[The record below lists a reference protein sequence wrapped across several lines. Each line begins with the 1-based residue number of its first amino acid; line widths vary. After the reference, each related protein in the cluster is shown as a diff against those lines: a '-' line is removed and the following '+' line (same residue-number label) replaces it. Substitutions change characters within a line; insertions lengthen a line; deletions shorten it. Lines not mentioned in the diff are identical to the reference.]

1 MRDVTDPA
9 RAPPELYHSNTFCKQ
24 NSHFRCAFLCTSLVA
39 VHVYLLFL
47 TSYKMHQTESFE
59 ADEAEPAPS
68 VESDDPEERIKA
80 RRLRIAERNEAKKG
94 RKLGEVLQRK
104 ETMKEEQRE
113 SQKEVEISERHME
126 KLKTDGLEL
135 VTNILVATDARE
147 SKRRTDEEEANRLR
161 REKLENEARSSQE
174 KYEEITHKWTEAKMK
189 QTPLDLRDALNSQ
202 QQLCNQITDDKN
214 KLINDLKQEL
224 KASDDRYVKDL
235 RKEAKDTDLLIE
247 RMEEQISSLKK
258 SYREKL
264 HQIENSFGDER
275 RTLLAKNRK
284 KWEQQ
289 MKERCDKELKNMMH
303 SLSLMEEHEDLLHKL
318 RTQTAEEY
326 NTDKIKLDTEV
337 QNSRMKVQEMKF
349 NCHLNQEKLDDKF
362 TTLKKREEE
371 NSILK
376 SQLKRKLIR
385 TQDAVNNLKS
395 KCSEQEKESKLEN
408 QSLSKDY
415 TRLNQQ
421 YKDMQK
427 KARHFA
433 ALDMER
439 YEKVWLMNEAE
450 VKNLAHRALEVDRL
464 IHEQQLGLAWDSP
477 PLDFMKRS
485 GPIRSIQQDFRTAG
499 QAAAD
504 ALKEEQEEESSDIV
518 EGSENTAGGVNR
530 RIVKN
535 ILELLCDETGFL
547 IDSKLQTLLSCLEKS
562 ERSLVKLD
570 AVFSAMGI
578 ESEEDVY
585 RMTEFFMKYKQLG
598 REQRDHE
605 AEAEATDLID
615 PKEILLALKDFTAQN
630 CRPCG
635 VWDSQHSSVLEL
647 NMRDDYED
655 AAYWESLANV
665 IPESKLK
672 LWAALDT
679 ALNEYHTVLTERA
692 ELLVET
698 QSVKQQNTE
707 LRNLLHQYTTSKAN
721 SELDIHPTR

>member
-1 MRDVTDPA
+1 
-9 RAPPELYHSNTFCKQ
+9 
-24 NSHFRCAFLCTSLVA
+24 
-39 VHVYLLFL
+39 
-47 TSYKMHQTESFE
+47 MHQTEPF
-59 ADEAEPAPS
+59 AVDEAEPGPS
-68 VESDDPEERIKA
+68 VESDNQEERIKA

-94 RKLGEVLQRK
+94 RKLGQVLQRK
-104 ETMKEEQRE
+104 ETIKEEKRE
-113 SQKEVEISERHME
+113 SQKEVELSERHME
-126 KLKTDGLEL
+126 KLKSDGLEL

-147 SKRRTDEEEANRLR
+147 SNRRTDEEEANRLR

-214 KLINDLKQEL
+214 KLINDLQQEL

-289 MKERCDKELKNMMH
+289 MKERCDKELKNMMQ

-349 NCHLNQEKLDDKF
+349 SCHLNQEKLDDKF

-371 NSILK
+371 NTILK

-395 KCSEQEKESKLEN
+395 KCSEQEKETKLEN

-415 TRLNQQ
+415 THLNQQ

-477 PLDFMKRS
+477 PLDFMERF
-485 GPIRSIQQDFRTAG
+485 GPIRSEQRAFRTAG

-504 ALKEEQEEESSDIV
+504 ALKEEQEEESGV
-518 EGSENTAGGVNR
+518 MEGSENTAGGVNR

-547 IDSKLQTLLSCLEKS
+547 VDSKLQTLLSCLEKS
-562 ERSLVKLD
+562 EQSLVKLD
-570 AVFSAMGI
+570 AVFSAVGI

-598 REQRDHE
+598 REQRDQE
-605 AEAEATDLID
+605 AEEGDSDRSESEAEPIDLID
-615 PKEILLALKDFTAQN
+615 PNEILLALKDFTAQN
-630 CRPCG
+630 CRPRG

-647 NMRDDYED
+647 NMRDDSKD

-679 ALNEYHTVLTERA
+679 ALNEYHAVLAERA